1 MSTLPPMHAK
11 ARNTDPVTSH
21 IAARDVDASGVAYGQ
36 RAACLSEVIARPG
49 QTASE
54 ISVALELERI
64 VGGKRLPE
72 LREAGFVK
80 NGPSRACRV
89 TGNRCM
95 TWFPVTLA
103 DTSRGE

>member
-1 MSTLPPMHAK
+1 MRAK

-21 IAARDVDASGVAYGQ
+21 IAARVVDEAGTADIQ
-36 RAACLSEVIARPG
+36 RIACLSEVVAQPG

-72 LREAGFVK
+72 LREEGFVK
-80 NGPSRACRV
+80 NGPSRLCRV
-89 TGNRCM
+89 TGKRCM
-95 TWFPVTLA
+95 TWFPATTDA
-103 DTSRGE
+103 TSSAE

>member
-1 MSTLPPMHAK
+1 MHAK
-11 ARNTDPVTSH
+11 ARSTDPVTSH
-21 IAARDVDASGVAYGQ
+21 IAARGVDASGTADSQ
-36 RAACLSEVIARPG
+36 RAACLSEVIAQPG

-72 LREAGFVK
+72 LREAGLVK

-89 TGNRCM
+89 TGKRCM
-95 TWFPVTLA
+95 TWFPAIIT
-103 DTSRGE
+103 